1 MFDFYIPKQGS
12 DGSGDYGSDEMSDFD
27 NEIGEMDEESGDYGG
42 LVVSKEGYKDLYSGI
57 N

>member
-1 MFDFYIPKQGS
+1 MFDFYIPKQGF